1 MIYEIR
7 TYDLKPRSLPD
18 FLKRNEEKLQ
28 QGRLNYSQLFGFWYT
43 DIGPLNQ
50 VVHIWPYEDLK
61 QRSDIRAKAVA
72 EGIWPPGTGEFILNM
87 ESEIFLPAPF
97 MRPPAEGSIG
107 PIYEM
112 RIYKYNPGEIPSV
125 IERWSKHI
133 AAREQHS
140 PLVGAWYSELGGLN
154 KWVHLWAYR
163 SFEERQRIRA
173 ETREKGIWPPP
184 GGEAPIK
191 MENKILVP
199 AGFSPLQ

>member
-7 TYDLKPRSLPD
+7 TYDLKPRSLPE

-72 EGIWPPGTGEFILNM
+72 EGIWPPDTGEFILNM
-87 ESEIFLPAPF
+87 QSDIFLPAPF
-97 MRPPAEGSIG
+97 MQPPAERSIG
-107 PIYEM
+107 PIFEM
-112 RIYKYNPGEIPSV
+112 RSYKYKPGEIPSV
-125 IERWSKHI
+125 IEQWSKHI
-133 AAREQHS
+133 AVREQHS

-154 KWVHLWAYR
+154 KWVHMWAYK

-184 GGEAPIK
+184 GGGAPIK
-191 MENKILVP
+191 MENKILLP
-199 AGFSPLQ
+199 ASFSPLQ

>member
-7 TYDLKPRSLPD
+7 TYDLKPRSLPE

-43 DIGPLNQ
+43 EIGPLNQ

-72 EGIWPPGTGEFILNM
+72 EGIWPPDTGEFILNM
-87 ESEIFLPAPF
+87 QSEIFLPAPF
-97 MRPPAEGSIG
+97 MSSPAERSIG

-112 RIYKYNPGEIPSV
+112 RSYKYNPGEIPSV

-133 AAREQHS
+133 AAREQYS

-154 KWVHLWAYR
+154 KWVHLWAFR

-173 ETREKGIWPPP
+173 EAREKGIWPPP
-184 GGEAPIK
+184 GGGAPIK
-191 MENKILVP
+191 MENKILLP
-199 AGFSPLQ
+199 ASFSPLQ